1 MGADGVKK
9 RKLAHALSDGAS
21 QPVPSSKRTQ
31 KDFFKQAANW
41 DLEQDYENRPRK
53 GKKAAK
59 ESSRLPLKTADGRL
73 ELLKGL
79 DPEDD
84 AASIASDTEWLE
96 GRDTHEGGSDSDLD
110 QGDDDDGYENEE
122 PQVSESQKILEA
134 QEELAKAATLLNE
147 DPEEHISGLK
157 TLAKIGESKIPTI
170 RMLALM
176 TQMAVYKDIIPGYRI
191 RPQTEEDAAREK
203 LSKEVRG
210 QRQFE
215 QSLVAGYQAYIKE
228 LAHCARSQTLP
239 VRGGQSLSNVAVT
252 CACTLLTSVP
262 HFNFRT
268 DLLRIVVG
276 KLSRKVLGKDGARA
290 IEALE
295 TLFRDDEEGRPTL
308 EAVSLVTKMMKA
320 KDFAVNESVLN
331 LFLSLRLLSEFSGQ
345 ASQTT
350 VEQTAPLAFKK
361 KNKRVFRTKKERKTV
376 KEQKS
381 LQKDMDLADALVSH
395 EERERMQSETLKL
408 VFATYFR
415 ILKQRSPHLMGAV
428 LEGLA
433 KYAHLINQDFFGD
446 LLEALKDLIRH
457 SDEDAEDGSAEDE
470 QTTEQGVDNHDG
482 DNDGH
487 DNDEYGDEAS
497 IRNLTREAL
506 LCTVTAYALLAG
518 QDAHKSRNDLHLD
531 LSFFTTHLFRSLL
544 SLSVQPDLENT
555 RLISPSS
562 SSSSSSTSKINVQ
575 TTTVLLLRSLTGVLL
590 PHYNIRQVAPL
601 RLAAF
606 TKQLM
611 TASLQLPE
619 KSAQAVLALLND
631 IAHAHGKKIN
641 SLWNTEE
648 RKGNGR
654 YNALSDSVE
663 GSNPFATT
671 VWEGELLRKHFS
683 PKVREGIKMLE
694 KGVSG

>member
-1 MGADGVKK
+1 MGVNGVKK
-9 RKLAHALSDGAS
+9 RILAHASSGDS
-21 QPVPSSKRTQ
+21 QPAPSSKRAQ

-41 DLEQDYENRPRK
+41 NLEQDYENRPRK

-79 DPEDD
+79 DPEEDV
-84 AASIASDTEWLE
+84 ASIASDTEWLE
-96 GRDTHEGGSDSDLD
+96 GRDNAAGSDLD
-110 QGDDDDGYENEE
+110 YDQEDEDEGERE
-122 PQVSESQKILEA
+122 PQIPESQQILEA
-134 QEELAKAATLLNE
+134 QEELAKAAMLLNE
-147 DPEEHISGLK
+147 NPEENISGLK
-157 TLAKIGESKIPTI
+157 TMAKIGESKIPTI

-191 RPQTEEDAAREK
+191 RPQSEEDAAREK

-210 QRQFE
+210 LRQFE
-215 QSLVAGYQAYIKE
+215 QALVAGYQAYIKE
-228 LAHCARSQTLP
+228 LAQCARSQTSP

-268 DLLRIVVG
+268 ELLRIVVG
-276 KLSRKVLGKDGARA
+276 KLSRKVLNKDGAKA

-295 TLFRDDEEGRPTL
+295 TLFRDDEEGRPSL

-320 KDFAVNESVLN
+320 KEFAVSENVLN
-331 LFLSLRLLSEFSGQ
+331 LFLSLRLLSEFSGK
-345 ASQTT
+345 ASQHHVEQAAPTT
-350 VEQTAPLAFKK
+350 VK
-361 KNKRVFRTKKERKTV
+361 KNKRVFRTKKERKSV
-376 KEQKS
+376 KEQKG

-457 SDEDAEDGSAEDE
+457 SDEDAENGPAED
-470 QTTEQGVDNHDG
+470 D
-482 DNDGH
+482 
-487 DNDEYGDEAS
+487 DENTAQPANQIDDDDEAS

-531 LSFFTTHLFRSLL
+531 LSYFTTHLFRSLL
-544 SLSVQPDLENT
+544 PLSVQPDLENT
-555 RLISPSS
+555 RLKSHASS
-562 SSSSSSTSKINVQ
+562 STSTTSKINVQ
-575 TTTVLLLRSLTGVLL
+575 TTTVLLLRSLTGILL

-654 YNALSDSVE
+654 FNALSESVE

-671 VWEGELLRKHFS
+671 VWEGELLRKHYS
-683 PKVREGIKMLE
+683 PKVREGAKMLE
-694 KGVSG
+694 KAVMG